1 MRIIFIF
8 YIFLSLCTPVNACE
22 LKTAKATLANYI
34 WLTEDYPPYNYHN
47 TSGKLVGI
55 FPEIL
60 YLIYQELNI
69 DLNSENIQVVP
80 WARLYFSLE
89 KESIYAGFSMTSTPM
104 RALKFTLVPIPLSSK
119 ISILVLSQNKEKLQS
134 IPKSELTIAVVRED
148 IGMQLLKKLDFPA
161 KQIETGSA
169 SNILKMLFYKRVDA
183 IAYSENVAY
192 FQYNKLG
199 LSNDELVPLYTLDED
214 ASTNYV
220 FHKST
225 SACVINLF
233 SESINRL
240 HQQGKLEPI
249 KNKHLK
255 KRFH

>member
-1 MRIIFIF
+1 M
-8 YIFLSLCTPVNACE
+8 YIPINACE
-22 LKTAKATLANYI
+22 LKTARARLANYI

-47 TSGKLVGI
+47 KSGKLVGI

-60 YLIYQELNI
+60 GLIYQ
-69 DLNSENIQVVP
+69 DLDIEFNLEKIQVVP

-89 KESIYAGFSMTSTPM
+89 RESKYAAFSMTSTPM
-104 RALKFTLVPIPLSSK
+104 RAQKFTLIPIPLSSK
-119 ISILVLSQNKEKLQS
+119 ISILVLSQDKKKLQS
-134 IPKSELTIAVVRED
+134 IPRNELNIAVVRED
-148 IGMQLLKKLDFPA
+148 IGQQLLKNLNFPA

-225 SACVINLF
+225 TACVINLF
-233 SESINRL
+233 SEAINRL

-249 KNKHLK
+249 KDKHLRLK
-255 KRFH
+255 SD